1 MSSPVDLSEFITGFV
16 AESDE
21 LVAAATTALLDIETG
36 NARGITRPKSVR
48 DLFRALHTIKGLA
61 GMIGVEPIVLI
72 AHELETLVRAADQA
86 GGRFGRAAVEITVEA
101 VRAISER
108 VRAVAEGRTPAPVP
122 DGLLAS
128 LATTDTRSDALPSTP
143 PAMPEAWTA
152 RLTAGESAQTAAALG
167 AGLSLWTLTFVP
179 SEALAARGV
188 TIATARADVGKVGEI
203 IKVVPRATSGG
214 VEFELWVASDA
225 TPDALAAAATTT
237 PERVVCITAPSAEV
251 PPPPVA
257 EPGSPLP
264 LEATTEAPG
273 PVGRS
278 FVRVELQRLDD
289 LQENL
294 SALVVTRFRLERELA
309 ALAQRGV
316 DVRPLRIVAEQ
327 QGRQL
332 RDLRR
337 AILRVRMVRVV
348 DVLEPL
354 ALLVRSLARP
364 GVKELRLEIDARD
377 AEVDKAVA
385 DRLFP
390 AIVHLVRN
398 AFDHAIEPVAERLAV
413 GKPRAGTLR
422 VTCLDIGGNTLELAI
437 SDDGR
442 GIDRAAIA
450 ARARR
455 EVPDDAAILDVLTTP
470 GFSTRDVVS
479 QTSGRGLGM
488 DIVRRIAVSELG
500 GELSLSTTPGAGST
514 FTLRVPLTIAIIDVF
529 SFTCGEQAYVTP
541 VAIVEEIFELT
552 EQASKPPS
560 SGRTAVTL
568 VERRGHALPVVSLG
582 ALLAVDAGSS
592 ARKAMVVRRNGE
604 LLAFSVDRM
613 IGRQEV
619 VVRPIDD
626 PLGQVPGVSGATDL
640 GDGRPTLVLD
650 LVELGGQLTRGARA

>member
-122 DGLLAS
+122 DGLLAG
-128 LATTDTRSDALPSTP
+128 LATTDTRSDALPITP
-143 PAMPEAWTA
+143 QALPEAWMT
-152 RLTAGESAQTAAALG
+152 RLTAAESSQAAAALG
-167 AGLSLWTLTFVP
+167 AGLALWTLTFVP

-188 TIATARADVGKVGEI
+188 TIATARADIGKVGEI
-203 IKVVPRATSGG
+203 IKVVPRATPGG
-214 VEFELWVASDA
+214 VEFELWVASEA
-225 TPDALAAAATTT
+225 APDVLAAAATTT
-237 PERVVCITAPSAEV
+237 PERVVRITAPSAEV
-251 PPPPVA
+251 PAPPTA
-257 EPGSPLP
+257 EPSSEPLP
-264 LEATTEAPG
+264 EASTDAPG

-294 SALVVTRFRLERELA
+294 SALVVTRFRFERELA

-364 GVKELRLEIDARD
+364 GAKELRLEIDARD

-398 AFDHAIEPVAERLAV
+398 AFDHAIEPVAERVAA

-450 ARARR
+450 ARAQRD
-455 EVPDDAAILDVLTTP
+455 VPDAAAILDVLTTP

-500 GELSLSTTPGAGST
+500 GELSLSTTPGAGTT
-514 FTLRVPLTIAIIDVF
+514 FTLRVPLTISIIDVF
-529 SFTCGEQAYVTP
+529 SFTCGAQAYVTP

-552 EQASKPPS
+552 ELPMKPP
-560 SGRTAVTL
+560 GRTAITL
-568 VERRGHALPVVSLG
+568 LERRGHALPVVSLG
-582 ALLAVDAGSS
+582 ALLAVDAGTA

-604 LLAFSVDRM
+604 LLAFTVDRM
-613 IGRQEV
+613 LGRQEV